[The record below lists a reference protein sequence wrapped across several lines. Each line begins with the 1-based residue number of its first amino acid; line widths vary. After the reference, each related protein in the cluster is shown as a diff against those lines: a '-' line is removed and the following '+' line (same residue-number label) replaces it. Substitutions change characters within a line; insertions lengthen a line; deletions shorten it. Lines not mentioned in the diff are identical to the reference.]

1 MTKEIYILK
10 YKLENKNNSEYL
22 KIFRQ
27 MVCIYE

>member
-22 KIFRQ
+22 KILANGLY
-27 MVCIYE
+27 I